1 MKYFNDPPV
10 NKKKKK
16 LNKEPEVTNGHVE
29 NTVESPGNNDSTIT
43 ESEQIV
49 NEQSQDQ
56 AVNSSDR
63 LNESGREEFLD

>member
-1 MKYFNDPPV
+1 MKNFNDPPV
-10 NKKKKK
+10 DKKKKK
-16 LNKEPEVTNGHVE
+16 LNKEPEVTNRDVE
-29 NTVESPGNNDSTIT
+29 NTVEPASNNDSTPT

-63 LNESGREEFLD
+63 LNESGKEEFLD

>member
-1 MKYFNDPPV
+1 MKYLNDPPV

-16 LNKEPEVTNGHVE
+16 LNKEPEVTNRDVE
-29 NTVESPGNNDSTIT
+29 NTVEPASNNDSTIT
-43 ESEQIV
+43 ESKQIV
-49 NEQSQDQ
+49 NEQDQDQ

>member
-10 NKKKKK
+10 NKKSKKI
-16 LNKEPEVTNGHVE
+16 NKEPEVPNWDVE
-29 NTVESPGNNDSTIT
+29 NTVDNPINSDSTCT

-63 LNESGREEFLD
+63 LNESGKEEFLD